1 MRLWNH
7 AGALAFSALIFA
19 GCLDDPNS
27 SGATD
32 LGGVSDPFDVAVDR
46 NTDTEFDAVT
56 DVVADPEVR
65 RDPSPDARSGC
76 EDGPGI
82 SDDPSDPERA
92 RFALAMFHFN
102 VGYVTGG
109 LEYFDEEGRT
119 MPFLGLPIDEAG
131 TTPGSRI
138 TSSRRRSGR
147 S

>member
-7 AGALAFSALIFA
+7 AAALAFSALVFA
-19 GCLDDPNS
+19 GCPDDPNS
-27 SGATD
+27 SGATN
-32 LGGVSDPFDVAVDR
+32 LGGGSDPFDLAVDR
-46 NTDTEFDAVT
+46 ITDAEFDAVT

-65 RDPSPDARSGC
+65 RDASPDAGSGC

-82 SDDPSDPERA
+82 SDDPSDPERT
-92 RFALAMFHFN
+92 RFALTMFHFN
-102 VGYVTGG
+102 VEYVIGG
-109 LEYFDEEGRT
+109 LEYFDEEGNRCPSSGCRST
-119 MPFLGLPIDEAG
+119 RAG